1 MGEREGECKIG
12 SSYALGYGA
21 HQAERIGPMVR
32 ADSALGVVCIDE
44 ETDMAGFRVPHRCA
58 WLACGCVAA
67 LLILVGCASQ
77 SKGKPASPS
86 GGSPAAAEPAAPQG
100 GQSETP
106 TARGSEAAPAT
117 TDNLDQAVRELS
129 ASGGGEMTD
138 AQREALVRM
147 IEAAIKAQMQANEAA
162 APTEPP
168 PSPKAPPPAQP
179 TPAAPPAQ
187 PAQSDAAAAQAP
199 APGAATP
206 ANTTAAQK
214 PAAAKN
220 DKGCGPTETGAVVNL
235 TPPPLDAP
243 QPKYVCKEP
252 KLVSEGVWQGETAEF
267 TFKIA
272 NEGEGPLAIR
282 LRGG

>member
-1 MGEREGECKIG
+1 
-12 SSYALGYGA
+12 
-21 HQAERIGPMVR
+21 
-32 ADSALGVVCIDE
+32 
-44 ETDMAGFRVPHRCA
+44 MAGFRVPHRCL
-58 WLACGCVAA
+58 WFACSAVTA
-67 LLILVGCASQ
+67 LLILGGCASQ
-77 SKGKPASPS
+77 PKSKPASAA
-86 GGSPAAAEPAAPQG
+86 GGSSSAAEPAAPQAG
-100 GQSETP
+100 RSETP
-106 TARGSEAAPAT
+106 TARGSEAAAPAP

-147 IEAAIKAQMQANEAA
+147 IEAAIKAQMQANEPA
-162 APTEPP
+162 APAEQPAP
-168 PSPKAPPPAQP
+168 PKAPPPAQP

-199 APGAATP
+199 APGATTP

-267 TFKIA
+267 TFQIA

>member
-1 MGEREGECKIG
+1 
-12 SSYALGYGA
+12 
-21 HQAERIGPMVR
+21 
-32 ADSALGVVCIDE
+32 
-44 ETDMAGFRVPHRCA
+44 MAGFRVPHRHMR
-58 WLACGCVAA
+58 LVCGSVAA
-67 LLILVGCASQ
+67 LLILGGCASQ
-77 SKGKPASPS
+77 PKREPASSS
-86 GGSPAAAEPAAPQG
+86 GASSNSGAPQA
-100 GQSETP
+100 GQSEAP
-106 TARGSEAAPAT
+106 TARGSEAAAAPAT
-117 TDNLDQAVRELS
+117 GDNLDQAVRELS
-129 ASGGGEMTD
+129 ASNTGEMTD

-147 IEAAIKAQMQANEAA
+147 IEAAIKAQIQANEPA
-162 APTEPP
+162 APAEKPTPSQAPP
-168 PSPKAPPPAQP
+168 AREPSP
-179 TPAAPPAQ
+179 TAPPAQ

-199 APGAATP
+199 APGATTP

-235 TPPPLDAP
+235 TPPTLDLP

-267 TFKIA
+267 TFQIA

>member
-1 MGEREGECKIG
+1 
-12 SSYALGYGA
+12 
-21 HQAERIGPMVR
+21 
-32 ADSALGVVCIDE
+32 
-44 ETDMAGFRVPHRCA
+44 MAGFRVPHRCT
-58 WLACGCVAA
+58 WLACGSVAA
-67 LLILVGCASQ
+67 LLILAGCASQ
-77 SKGKPASPS
+77 PKSKPASAA
-86 GGSPAAAEPAAPQG
+86 GGSPTAAEPAAPRA
-100 GQSETP
+100 GQSEAP
-106 TARGSEAAPAT
+106 TARGSEAAAPAT

-129 ASGGGEMTD
+129 ANGGGEMTD

-147 IEAAIKAQMQANEAA
+147 IEAAIKAQMQANAPA
-162 APTEPP
+162 APAGQPAP
-168 PSPKAPPPAQP
+168 AKAPASAEPAP
-179 TPAAPPAQ
+179 TVPPAQ

-199 APGAATP
+199 APGATTP

-267 TFKIA
+267 TFQIA